1 MYSLQVKSTFI
12 EFRSMGFTID
22 DISEKTG
29 VHRTT
34 LLQWNKELYADIKIA
49 EQNQLDRILMEV
61 GADRIR
67 RVEMLGMQLAFCYD
81 MLTIGPE
88 AKHDYMKLLTITEK
102 LTRLLHKE
110 LAGSKPPVRSGSK
123 SDAEEIPIIVSNPDL
138 YKAFD
143 PDYNPRD
150 YPTIKQDNQKIKQAW
165 FTQLKDE
172 KRNITE
178 EDFDNEDLQNEN
190 PTNENAA
197 NENLNKEKINKT
209 DSENLKAAPSRNK
222 FNNQAER
229 KEHSIKNE
237 RSKNE
242 NRERSI
248 IKEQA
253 ET

>member
-1 MYSLQVKSTFI
+1 MYSLAVKTTFI

-67 RVEMLGMQLAFCYD
+67 RVEMLGMQIAFCYD
-81 MLTIGPE
+81 MLEKGPE
-88 AKHDYMKLLTITEK
+88 AKFDYLKLLTITEK

-110 LAGSKPPVRSGSK
+110 LADSKTPVRIGSK
-123 SDAEEIPIIVSNPDL
+123 SSEEKLPIIISNPDL
-138 YKAFD
+138 YKAID
-143 PDYNPRD
+143 SDYNPEE
-150 YPTIKQDNQKIKQAW
+150 YPTIKQDNQKIRQAW

-178 EDFDNEDLQNEN
+178 DEFDNDDLDNNDFNNEN
-190 PTNENAA
+190 STK
-197 NENLNKEKINKT
+197 ENLVKA
-209 DSENLKAAPSRNK
+209 DSEKLKTSPSRNK
-222 FNNQAER
+222 FNKRAER
-229 KEHSIKNE
+229 ANHSLK
-237 RSKNE
+237 SKSRINE
-242 NRERSI
+242 NREERKI
-248 IKEQA
+248 NEEA
-253 ET
+253 EL